1 MLEAVLKRAR
11 AGREAAERD
20 LFELLTIPSI
30 SALPEHREDCKQA
43 ASWLVDRLRRMG
55 MDSMLCQVDPRGHP
69 VVVAEW
75 MGRRGAPIM
84 TIYGHYDVQPPDPVE
99 EWRSPPFEP
108 TVRDGQV
115 FARGADDNKGQH
127 LASVKA
133 AEHWFANG
141 GPPVNLRFLIEGE
154 EEVSGRSLP
163 TFVRQ
168 NADDLETDFLFI
180 ADGGF
185 LAQGTP
191 VLCTGL
197 RGMLYVEIEV
207 TGARVDLHS
216 GVFGGV
222 APNPLNCLAHIVAG
236 LKDRDG
242 TVRIPGFYHDV
253 LPPAPEEVKAWREL
267 GWLVDQRKESIG
279 AGDLVGEPAFAPL
292 ERNWA
297 RPTLDVHGI
306 VGGFTGEGSKT
317 VIPARARAKVS
328 MRLVP
333 DQDPSKILAGLRQT
347 VSQLALPGTKVR
359 VKELSR
365 CPPVRLDTDH
375 AGLTA
380 ATKAFKTAFRAGPTL
395 VREGGS
401 VPVTADFQQSLNCPI
416 VVTGFGLPDDAL
428 HSPNEHFSLD
438 QYHRGTE
445 MVIYLMHELSRA
457 GR

>member
-1 MLEAVLKRAR
+1 MLEAALKRAR

-55 MDSMLCQVDPRGHP
+55 MDAMLCQVDPRGHP

-99 EWRSPPFEP
+99 EWTSPPFEP

-115 FARGADDNKGQH
+115 YARGSDDNKGQH
-127 LASVKA
+127 LAGVKA
-133 AEHWFANG
+133 AEHWFAHG

-185 LAQGTP
+185 LAKGMP

-207 TGARVDLHS
+207 TGARADLHS

-222 APNPLNCLAHIVAG
+222 APNPLNCLAHIIAG

-242 TVRIPGFYHDV
+242 TIRVPGFYHDA
-253 LPPAPEEVKAWREL
+253 LPPAPEEVKAWRDL

-279 AGDLVGEPAFAPL
+279 TSDLVGEPAFSPL

-317 VIPARARAKVS
+317 VIPSRAKAKVS

-333 DQDPSKILAGLRQT
+333 DQDPSKLLAGFRQA
-347 VSQLALPGTKVR
+347 VSQLALPGTRVK

-365 CPPVRLDTDH
+365 CPPVRLDTAH

-401 VPVTADFQQSLNCPI
+401 VPVTADFQQALNCPI
-416 VVTGFGLPDDAL
+416 LVTGFGLPDDAL